1 MSQAEFVTEAFNV
14 TVGDK
19 EIQNTYQKVGN
30 VVKQLRGR
38 FESDS
43 RLEEIFRDRNNSEY
57 LKRSDSI
64 EREKPERLTE
74 DVIIEP
80 IFEVLGIPPSEL
92 RLRAGDFADDRG
104 QETDYVVRVGS
115 ERVVIEAEPLNKN
128 LDWKNVGIDQV
139 KSWLETRQFQSDYGI
154 ATNGIR
160 WVLLRYDSEK
170 YDYDIVAD
178 IDLRPVFI
186 RQFESVTGKSQTL
199 NRYSKNLSI
208 DERDKNIIKT
218 LRERLE
224 IENLRNIVTEASEIL
239 RVNQQKITEEFYDD
253 YIQLVFGVV
262 DESSGERTERC
273 LVEAGV
279 KTPES
284 VVSDSKNIRLFSVS
298 LINRLIFIKFL
309 EDKGIVEPN
318 LLKKLAEEHKDGRH
332 PDSFYNTFI
341 EPLFSNVFDTRPSRR
356 HNRVQEVDA
365 FSSIP
370 YLNGGLFQSTLPHE
384 EHYDVADSILIDII
398 NLLENYTFS
407 TDGGFETLDPSILGN
422 VFEKTIN
429 YIAVEEGQQKKELG
443 AFYTPDAITQ
453 FTAKKTVRPV
463 ILRRMKDVLR
473 NRGWAE
479 PEIAQFETIDD
490 IINDIPPSESLI
502 DEFRAEIDTIR
513 IADPACGSG
522 HFLTSVLGEVANVRK
537 ALHRKVSSKFSELEV
552 KKRTVMNNIYGVDIV
567 SPAVEI
573 AKLRLWLSIIAD
585 LKPDELTQF
594 DKEEL
599 ALPNITFNIRQGN
612 SLIGFTTTEVRDGNQ
627 STLTETEFLNLIP
640 KYKSQIREARTEH
653 DNFNSLLSEIDDYR
667 VNINQ
672 TLDDSFLQTMSDFVY
687 EDTFDF
693 DRGSH
698 DVQQEL
704 KARSDGC
711 RVSKVGFYVNK
722 SLKQTPENYRNQLSN
737 HGITTFKWKANMSL
751 STGLNDSVLN
761 RFSTALNDHPNPS
774 SITEIFIERG
784 LHRRDIES
792 LDRFHWFA
800 EFPEAI
806 SLTSDKVEL
815 ASNGTDSD
823 FGFDVIIGNPPFG
836 ADIDGLYKKITE
848 QEEFFNCHGANNSAE
863 YFTERAIQLCKSDGR
878 IGFVL
883 PKSMSYYD
891 SWSEIRNKIFND
903 TNITALFDN
912 GLAFHDV
919 DYEVM
924 TLIAARRTSNGE

>member
-115 ERVVIEAEPLNKN
+115 ERVLIEAEPLNKN

-284 VVSDSKNIRLFSVS
+284 VVSD
-298 LINRLIFIKFL
+298 
-309 EDKGIVEPN
+309 
-318 LLKKLAEEHKDGRH
+318 
-332 PDSFYNTFI
+332 
-341 EPLFSNVFDTRPSRR
+341 
-356 HNRVQEVDA
+356 
-365 FSSIP
+365 
-370 YLNGGLFQSTLPHE
+370 
-384 EHYDVADSILIDII
+384 
-398 NLLENYTFS
+398 
-407 TDGGFETLDPSILGN
+407 
-422 VFEKTIN
+422 
-429 YIAVEEGQQKKELG
+429 
-443 AFYTPDAITQ
+443 TQ
-453 FTAKKTVRPV
+453 
-463 ILRRMKDVLR
+463 L
-473 NRGWAE
+473 
-479 PEIAQFETIDD
+479 
-490 IINDIPPSESLI
+490 
-502 DEFRAEIDTIR
+502 
-513 IADPACGSG
+513 
-522 HFLTSVLGEVANVRK
+522 
-537 ALHRKVSSKFSELEV
+537 
-552 KKRTVMNNIYGVDIV
+552 
-567 SPAVEI
+567 
-573 AKLRLWLSIIAD
+573 
-585 LKPDELTQF
+585 
-594 DKEEL
+594 
-599 ALPNITFNIRQGN
+599 
-612 SLIGFTTTEVRDGNQ
+612 
-627 STLTETEFLNLIP
+627 
-640 KYKSQIREARTEH
+640 
-653 DNFNSLLSEIDDYR
+653 
-667 VNINQ
+667 
-672 TLDDSFLQTMSDFVY
+672 
-687 EDTFDF
+687 
-693 DRGSH
+693 
-698 DVQQEL
+698 
-704 KARSDGC
+704 
-711 RVSKVGFYVNK
+711 
-722 SLKQTPENYRNQLSN
+722 
-737 HGITTFKWKANMSL
+737 
-751 STGLNDSVLN
+751 
-761 RFSTALNDHPNPS
+761 
-774 SITEIFIERG
+774 
-784 LHRRDIES
+784 
-792 LDRFHWFA
+792 
-800 EFPEAI
+800 
-806 SLTSDKVEL
+806 
-815 ASNGTDSD
+815 
-823 FGFDVIIGNPPFG
+823 
-836 ADIDGLYKKITE
+836 
-848 QEEFFNCHGANNSAE
+848 
-863 YFTERAIQLCKSDGR
+863 
-878 IGFVL
+878 
-883 PKSMSYYD
+883 
-891 SWSEIRNKIFND
+891 
-903 TNITALFDN
+903 
-912 GLAFHDV
+912 
-919 DYEVM
+919 
-924 TLIAARRTSNGE
+924 